1 MIFPNGT
8 IRVVTPVTE
17 DGNRPKIDPV
27 TRQPV
32 YKEDFFPKSAMKAFK
47 DQNNRLPAHLKK
59 IIEVVSDGD
68 VKRVQPAA
76 QSEAVETVAPPVVI
90 RNKPGPKPKQN
101 AQTN

>member
-1 MIFPNGT
+1 MFPNGT
-8 IRVVTPVTE
+8 IRVVSPVTE

-32 YKEDFFPKSAMKAFK
+32 FKEEFFPKSAMKAFN

-68 VKRVQPAA
+68 VKRVQP
-76 QSEAVETVAPPVVI
+76 QSVAVETVAPPVIV
-90 RNKPGPKPKQN
+90 RNKPGPKPKQH